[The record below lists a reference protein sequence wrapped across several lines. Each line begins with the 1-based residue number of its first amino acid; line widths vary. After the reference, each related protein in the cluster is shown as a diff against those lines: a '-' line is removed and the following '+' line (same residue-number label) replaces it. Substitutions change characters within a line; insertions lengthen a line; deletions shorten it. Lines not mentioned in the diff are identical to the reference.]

1 MCGCVGH
8 SPSLSGEVRPS
19 LGFLVTLPVLGLCR
33 TLGARTASGHC
44 GGITT
49 REPRQACLTPTLA
62 PHSRRP
68 ECVHPEVFPTVLCLL
83 YRGSS
88 MWLTPTTATV
98 CARRQTSCTRW
109 CSITKCG
116 SPFCWYLPTRHAP
129 SSQSVWGGWDKIA
142 TARLR
147 ETHNTEGNTPV
158 RDGHALCPR
167 TDRFTAFPFG

>member
-1 MCGCVGH
+1 MQDVGGQDSIRPLWRH
-8 SPSLSGEVRPS
+8 YYTGTQASVPHAYTSPP
-19 LGFLVTLPVLGLCR
+19 C
-33 TLGARTASGHC
+33 A
-44 GGITT
+44 
-49 REPRQACLTPTLA
+49 QAGVCAT
-62 PHSRRP
+62 
-68 ECVHPEVFPTVLCLL
+68 HPEVFPTVLGLL